1 MEEIERRAHAAGKA
15 PWQSFIEGRDH
26 CGGDN
31 FVRIGSLKDDEPDM
45 YVSRAVGSGEE
56 ILASDTD
63 LDFIAHTR
71 QDMPR
76 LIAEIRRLRTEQ
88 KKGHTDE

>member
-1 MEEIERRAHAAGKA
+1 MTEHRHLTDAELEEIERRAHAASKA

-45 YVSRAVGSGEE
+45 YVSRAVGSGRSWLPTPTLTSSLT
-56 ILASDTD
+56 LAKTCH
-63 LDFIAHTR
+63 A
-71 QDMPR
+71 
-76 LIAEIRRLRTEQ
+76 
-88 KKGHTDE
+88 